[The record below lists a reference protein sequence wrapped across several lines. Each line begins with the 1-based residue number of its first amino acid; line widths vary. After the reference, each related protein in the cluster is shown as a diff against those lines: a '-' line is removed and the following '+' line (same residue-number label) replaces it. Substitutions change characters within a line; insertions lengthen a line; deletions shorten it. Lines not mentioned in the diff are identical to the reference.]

1 MFRVNY
7 FKTAGQRKGKCSLQI
22 FLKQQ
27 HEGTKMFERDNQM
40 YLEEMFTSNAHFKI
54 TLTAIRSSQGHQEGG
69 GVKLP
74 RAPTLIG
81 PQLESESLKLSRFS
95 ACLKLRAS
103 YSTSTC
109 SLA

>member
-27 HEGTKMFERDNQM
+27 HEGTKMFELNNQM
-40 YLEEMFTSNAHFKI
+40 YYLEEMFTSNAHFKI

-69 GVKLP
+69 GGQIAPGPHLN
-74 RAPTLIG
+74 RAPT
-81 PQLESESLKLSRFS
+81 
-95 ACLKLRAS
+95 
-103 YSTSTC
+103 
-109 SLA
+109 